1 MNIPSIIVLL
11 IIGIAFI
18 LAVHSIIKN
27 KNGCGNCN
35 SCDICNNK
43 CDRYVKK

>member
-18 LAVHSIIKN
+18 FAIHSIIKMVVVIA
-27 KNGCGNCN
+27 GVV
-35 SCDICNNK
+35 I
-43 CDRYVKK
+43 YVIINVIDM

>member
-27 KNGCGNCN
+27 K
-35 SCDICNNK
+35 IVVVIAVVVI
-43 CDRYVKK
+43 YVIINVIDM

>member
-1 MNIPSIIVLL
+1 MNIPSIVVIL

-18 LAVHSIIKN
+18 FAIHSIIKN
-27 KNGCGNCN
+27 KNG
-35 SCDICNNK
+35 CDICNNK